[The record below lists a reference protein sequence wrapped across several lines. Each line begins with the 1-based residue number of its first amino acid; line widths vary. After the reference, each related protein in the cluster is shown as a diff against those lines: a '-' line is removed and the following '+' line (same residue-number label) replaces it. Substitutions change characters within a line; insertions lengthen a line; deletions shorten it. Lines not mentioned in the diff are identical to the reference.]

1 MSFINRILDSKYFKE
16 ALQKGEDIIQKDQ
29 LGLLNLI
36 KRALQKVTETA
47 ANSNLTVVKLLN
59 HYIVLFSQLIKA
71 YIQGSYRK
79 LPAIALAKI
88 AAVLIYFISP
98 FDFIPDV
105 LPIIGFTDDLALVLW
120 VGKSIKNELDEFELL
135 HKLNTNKHRQEGKH
149 KLKRDTLFKGKEEK
163 KDMDVHHSDTSLDA
177 TADYND
183 IVNFFKH
190 ESDNY
195 EEYVEKNNLTK
206 DVHEVLNNKTNIDF
220 TQNRRK
226 PNRETFNNYY
236 NILLNYIFLL
246 HVYYHIYKILLNNI
260 FLLPFCFVYRTSHI
274 ISYKIYIFLDTN
286 YLVLMYFYTI
296 LPHYLYHSHLYNY
309 LRNKKNIAYSYYHH
323 YLIQI
328 YFY

>member
-1 MSFINRILDSKYFKE
+1 MTLNMSFINRILDSKYFKE

-120 VGKSIKNELDEFELL
+120 VGKSIKNELDEFEKQL
-135 HKLNTNKHRQEGKH
+135 
-149 KLKRDTLFKGKEEK
+149 
-163 KDMDVHHSDTSLDA
+163 
-177 TADYND
+177 
-183 IVNFFKH
+183 
-190 ESDNY
+190 
-195 EEYVEKNNLTK
+195 
-206 DVHEVLNNKTNIDF
+206 
-220 TQNRRK
+220 
-226 PNRETFNNYY
+226 
-236 NILLNYIFLL
+236 
-246 HVYYHIYKILLNNI
+246 
-260 FLLPFCFVYRTSHI
+260 
-274 ISYKIYIFLDTN
+274 
-286 YLVLMYFYTI
+286 
-296 LPHYLYHSHLYNY
+296 
-309 LRNKKNIAYSYYHH
+309 
-323 YLIQI
+323 
-328 YFY
+328 

>member
-1 MSFINRILDSKYFKE
+1 MTRNMSFIDRILDSKYFKE

-120 VGKSIKNELDEFELL
+120 VGKSIKNELDEFEKQL
-135 HKLNTNKHRQEGKH
+135 
-149 KLKRDTLFKGKEEK
+149 
-163 KDMDVHHSDTSLDA
+163 
-177 TADYND
+177 
-183 IVNFFKH
+183 
-190 ESDNY
+190 
-195 EEYVEKNNLTK
+195 
-206 DVHEVLNNKTNIDF
+206 
-220 TQNRRK
+220 
-226 PNRETFNNYY
+226 
-236 NILLNYIFLL
+236 
-246 HVYYHIYKILLNNI
+246 
-260 FLLPFCFVYRTSHI
+260 
-274 ISYKIYIFLDTN
+274 
-286 YLVLMYFYTI
+286 
-296 LPHYLYHSHLYNY
+296 
-309 LRNKKNIAYSYYHH
+309 
-323 YLIQI
+323 
-328 YFY
+328 